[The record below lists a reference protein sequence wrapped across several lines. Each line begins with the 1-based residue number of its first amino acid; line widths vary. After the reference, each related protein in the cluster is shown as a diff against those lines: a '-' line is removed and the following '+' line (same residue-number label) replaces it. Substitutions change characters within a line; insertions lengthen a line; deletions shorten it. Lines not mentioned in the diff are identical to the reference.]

1 MSLSNAVFK
10 SGATW
15 APTGG
20 SDVTLVPDGRVI
32 KNGLS
37 LVVSGDT
44 NLLTRRSVQAVA
56 TLPALPA
63 SSGAYAKLG
72 RNSMKYSVPFVAA
85 DGKLYIQT
93 VRIETAFHAE
103 YTGKATAIQD
113 IAALSQDS
121 DFTSFWTSALLT

>member
-20 SDVTLVPDGRVI
+20 SDVTLVPDGRVVA
-32 KNGLS
+32 NGLS

-44 NLLTRRSVQAVA
+44 NLLTRRGIQAVT

-63 SSGAYAKLG
+63 AAGAYAKLS
-72 RNSMKYSVPFVAA
+72 RNSLRYSIPFVAA
-85 DGKLYIQT
+85 DGKLYVQI
-93 VRIETAFHAE
+93 VRIETSFHAE
-103 YTGKATAIQD
+103 YSAKATAIAD
-113 IAALSQDS
+113 IAALVSDS
-121 DFTSFWTSALLT
+121 DFSGFWTSSLLT